1 MANALNTG
9 MNMADP
15 KSAQSIRE
23 SLNRRFGETLAVN
36 DNLTGLDELARL
48 AGRRVQRRTMERA
61 VDPELL
67 RLLCACALS
76 APSKS
81 DLQQADIVIANK
93 ADQAVIAD
101 LIPDQPFIR
110 TAPAF
115 LVFLANGR
123 RLPEI
128 AKMRGKPFPNDHLDQ
143 FFNAAVDAGIVL
155 ATFLRAADA
164 VGLGTCPISVIRDHS
179 AKVSEMLGLPQ
190 RVIPVAGLTVGW
202 PSEAG
207 HISPRLSLSSTVH
220 DGQYDEGDLAQRI
233 DAYDKRRAA
242 IHPYQP
248 RDPARWGDV
257 PFYGWSEDKARQYG
271 VPQRADFGAFVRKKG
286 FKLD

>member
-1 MANALNTG
+1 MS
-9 MNMADP
+9 DH
-15 KSAQSIRE
+15 AQTIRDCL
-23 SLNRRFGETLAVN
+23 SKRFGESIAVDETLG
-36 DNLTGLDELARL
+36 GLDALARM
-48 AGRRVQRRTMERA
+48 AGRRVHRRYDQRP
-61 VDPELL
+61 VDPALL
-67 RLLCACALS
+67 RLMCACALS

-81 DLQQADIVIANK
+81 DLQQADIVVVDK
-93 ADQAVIAD
+93 TDQAVIAD
-101 LIPDQPFIR
+101 LIADQPFIR
-110 TAPAF
+110 TTPVF

-128 AKMRGKPFPNDHLDQ
+128 SRMRGKPFPNDHLDQ

-164 VGLGTCPISVIRDHS
+164 TGLGTCPISVIRDHS
-179 AKVSEMLGLPQ
+179 AKVSEMLKLPQ
-190 RVIPVAGLTVGW
+190 RVIPVAGMTVGW

-233 DAYDKRRAA
+233 DAYDQRRAA
-242 IHPYQP
+242 IHPYKP

-257 PFYGWSEDKARQYG
+257 AFYGWSEDKARQYG
-271 VPQRADFGAFVRKKG
+271 VPQRADFGAFVRTKG

>member
-1 MANALNTG
+1 MPNRI
-9 MNMADP
+9 
-15 KSAQSIRE
+15 SSIRDSLSRRYGETFTVDE
-23 SLNRRFGETLAVN
+23 SLS
-36 DNLTGLDELARL
+36 GLDELARL
-48 AGRRVQRRTMERA
+48 AGRRVHRRYTERA
-61 VDPELL
+61 VDADLL

-81 DLQQADIVIANK
+81 DLQQADIVIVGK
-93 ADQAVIAD
+93 ADQATIAD

-110 TAPAF
+110 TAPVF

-123 RLPEI
+123 RLAEI
-128 AKMRGKPFPNDHLDQ
+128 SKMRGKPFPNDHLDQ

-155 ATFLRAADA
+155 ASFLRAADA

-179 AKVSEMLGLPQ
+179 ARVSEMLALPQ
-190 RVIPVAGLTVGW
+190 RVIPVAGMCVGW

-220 DGQYDEGDLAQRI
+220 EGKYDEGDLAARI
-233 DAYDKRRAA
+233 EAYDRRRAA
-242 IHPYQP
+242 IHPYKP
-248 RDPARWGDV
+248 RDPKRWGDV

-271 VPQRADFGAFVRKKG
+271 VPQRPDFGAFVMGKG

>member
-1 MANALNTG
+1 MTNHASAIRDALSN
-9 MNMADP
+9 
-15 KSAQSIRE
+15 
-23 SLNRRFGETLAVN
+23 RFGESLDVPGN
-36 DNLTGLDELARL
+36 IPGLDALARM
-48 AGRRVQRRTMERA
+48 AGRRVHRRTLDKP
-61 VDPELL
+61 VDTDLL

-81 DLQQADIVIANK
+81 DLQQADIVILDKPEQMA
-93 ADQAVIAD
+93 IAD

-110 TAPAF
+110 SAPAF
-115 LVFLANGR
+115 LVFLASGR

-128 AKMRGKPFPNDHLDQ
+128 SRMRGKPFPNDHLDQ

-155 ATFLRAADA
+155 ATFLAAADA

-179 AKVSEMLGLPQ
+179 QRVSDMLRLPQ
-190 RVIPVAGLTVGW
+190 RVIPVAGLTLGW

-207 HISPRLSLSSTVH
+207 HISPRLSLGSTLH
-220 DGQYDEGDLAQRI
+220 QGRYDEGDLGTAI
-233 DAYDKRRAA
+233 NAYDRRRAA
-242 IHPYQP
+242 IHSYKP
-248 RDPARWGDV
+248 RDPARWGEAS
-257 PFYGWSEDKARQYG
+257 FYGWSEDKARQYG

>member
-1 MANALNTG
+1 MTDDRFVAGIRQALV
-9 MNMADP
+9 
-15 KSAQSIRE
+15 E
-23 SLNRRFGETLAVN
+23 RFGETFSVDASLP
-36 DNLTGLDELARL
+36 GLDELARI
-48 AGRRVQRRTMERA
+48 AGHRTQRRYSDKVVE
-61 VDPELL
+61 PSLL

-81 DLQQADIVIANK
+81 DLQQRDIVIVRDSTIRK
-93 ADQAVIAD
+93 AIGD
-101 LIPDQPFIR
+101 LIPDMPWVGE
-110 TAPAF
+110 APAF
-115 LVFLANGR
+115 LVFCGNGA
-123 RLPEI
+123 RLPAI
-128 AKMRGKPFPNDHLDQ
+128 AQLRGKPFPNDHLDQ

-179 AKVSEMLGLPQ
+179 ARVSEMLGLPQ

-202 PSEAG
+202 PSEPG

-220 DGQYDEGDLAQRI
+220 EGQYDEGDLAARI
-233 DAYDKRRAA
+233 EAYDRRRAA
-242 IHPYQP
+242 IHPYKP

-257 PFYGWSEDKARQYG
+257 AFYGWSEDKARQYG
-271 VPQRADFGAFVRKKG
+271 VPQRADFGTFVRTMG

>member
-1 MANALNTG
+1 MPDHAA
-9 MNMADP
+9 A
-15 KSAQSIRE
+15 IRDA
-23 SLNRRFGETLAVN
+23 LNRRFGEAPDVDPGLAGLDTLA
-36 DNLTGLDELARL
+36 RI
-48 AGRRVQRRTMERA
+48 AGRRVHRRYKPDT
-61 VDPELL
+61 VDPGLI

-81 DLQQADIVIANK
+81 DLQQADIVVLEKPEQN
-93 ADQAVIAD
+93 VIAG

-128 AKMRGKPFPNDHLDQ
+128 ARMRGKPFPNDHLDQ
-143 FFNAAVDAGIVL
+143 FFNTAVDAGIVL
-155 ATFLRAADA
+155 ATFLAACDA

-179 AKVSEMLGLPQ
+179 QKVSDMLMLPQ
-190 RVIPVAGLTVGW
+190 RVIPVSGMCVGW

-207 HISPRLSLSSTVH
+207 HISPRLSLSDTVH
-220 DGQYDEGDLAQRI
+220 EGRFEEGELAARI
-233 DAYDKRRAA
+233 DTYDRRRAA
-242 IHPYQP
+242 IHPYKP
-248 RDPARWGDV
+248 RDPARWGEV

-271 VPQRADFGAFVRKKG
+271 VPQRPDFGAFVRKKG
-286 FKLD
+286 FGLD

>member
-1 MANALNTG
+1 MADVLNTG
-9 MNMADP
+9 TNMADP
-15 KSAQSIRE
+15 KSAQSIRD
-23 SLNRRFGETLAVN
+23 SLSRRFGETRAGD
-36 DNLTGLDELARL
+36 DNLAGRDKLARL
-48 AGRRVQRRTMERA
+48 AGRRVHRRYLDKA
-61 VDPELL
+61 VDPDLL

-81 DLQQADIVIANK
+81 DLQQADLVILNQT
-93 ADQAVIAD
+93 DQNHIAD

-128 AKMRGKPFPNDHLDQ
+128 SRMRGKPFPNDHLDQ

-155 ATFLRAADA
+155 ATLIAAADA

-179 AKVSEMLGLPQ
+179 AKVSEMLRLPQ

-202 PSEAG
+202 PMEPG
-207 HISPRLSLSSTVH
+207 HISPRLSL
-220 DGQYDEGDLAQRI
+220 
-233 DAYDKRRAA
+233 
-242 IHPYQP
+242 
-248 RDPARWGDV
+248 
-257 PFYGWSEDKARQYG
+257 
-271 VPQRADFGAFVRKKG
+271 
-286 FKLD
+286 

>member
-1 MANALNTG
+1 MADALNTG
-9 MNMADP
+9 MNMTDP
-15 KSAQSIRE
+15 KSAQSIRDA
-23 SLNRRFGETLAVN
+23 LNRRFGETLAVD

-48 AGRRVQRRTMERA
+48 AGRRVQRRTTERA
-61 VDPELL
+61 VDAELL

-81 DLQQADIVIANK
+81 DLQQADIVIVNK

-110 TAPAF
+110 TAPTF

-128 AKMRGKPFPNDHLDQ
+128 SRMRGKPFPNDHLDQ

-164 VGLGTCPISVIRDHS
+164 VGLGACPISVIRDHS
-179 AKVSEMLGLPQ
+179 AKVSEMLRLPQ

-202 PSEAG
+202 PEDAG
-207 HISPRLSLSSTVH
+207 HISPRLSLASTVH
-220 DGQYDEGDLAQRI
+220 EGQYDEGDLAARI
-233 DAYDKRRAA
+233 DTYDKRRAA
-242 IHPYQP
+242 IHPYKP

>member
-9 MNMADP
+9 TIMADP
-15 KSAQSIRE
+15 NSAQSIRDA
-23 SLNRRFGETLAVN
+23 LQHRFGESIAVDENLA
-36 DNLTGLDELARL
+36 GLDELARL
-48 AGRRVQRRTMERA
+48 AGRRVHRRYTERA
-61 VDPELL
+61 VEPGLL

-81 DLQQADIVIANK
+81 DLQQADIVIVGK
-93 ADQAVIAD
+93 ADQATIAD

-110 TAPAF
+110 VAPGF

-128 AKMRGKPFPNDHLDQ
+128 SRMRGKPFPNDHLDQ

-155 ATFLRAADA
+155 ATFMAAADA

-179 AKVSEMLGLPQ
+179 AKVSEMLKLPQ
-190 RVIPVAGLTVGW
+190 RVIPVAGMCVGW
-202 PSEAG
+202 PSDKG
-207 HISPRLSLSSTVH
+207 FISARLGLSSTVH
-220 DGQYDEGDLAQRI
+220 DGQYDEGNLAERI

-242 IHPYQP
+242 IHPYKP
-248 RDPARWGDV
+248 RDPKRWGDV
-257 PFYGWSEDKARQYG
+257 TFYGWSEDKARQYG
-271 VPQRADFGAFVRKKG
+271 VPQRADFGAFVRSKG
-286 FKLD
+286 FCLD

>member
-1 MANALNTG
+1 MANPSSALG
-9 MNMADP
+9 EALQ
-15 KSAQSIRE
+15 A
-23 SLNRRFGETLAVN
+23 RFGEALPVDQNLA
-36 DNLTGLDELARL
+36 GLNALARI
-48 AGRRVQRRTMERA
+48 ASRRVQRRYLDKPI
-61 VDPELL
+61 DPALL

-81 DLQQADIVIANK
+81 DLQQADIVILDKPA
-93 ADQAVIAD
+93 QMTIAD

-123 RLPEI
+123 RLAEI
-128 AKMRGKPFPNDHLDQ
+128 SKMRGKPFPNDHLDQ

-155 ATFLRAADA
+155 ATFLAAADA

-179 AKVSEMLGLPQ
+179 QKVSDMLKLPQ
-190 RVIPVAGLTVGW
+190 RVVPVAGLCVGW
-202 PSEAG
+202 PSDKG
-207 HISPRLSLSSTVH
+207 HISPRLGLSSTLH
-220 DGQYDEGDLAQRI
+220 QGSYDEGNLAERV

-242 IHPYQP
+242 IHPYKP
-248 RDPARWGDV
+248 RDPARWGEV

-286 FKLD
+286 FGLD